1 MGYELKLGSSSGS
14 YSSRQGSS
22 CSTGYSSHSMNSR
35 ASPVFSRS
43 SYLPNGS
50 GTGDYNGNPENKLG
64 MRLDL

>member
-14 YSSRQGSS
+14 YSSRPGSS
-22 CSTGYSSHSMNSR
+22 CSTGYSSHSCNR
-35 ASPVFSRS
+35 APQVFSRS
-43 SYLPNGS
+43 DYLPRGS